1 MNDVQLRI
9 AGLRKQAGLSQGAV
23 RTGGEVGRNDD
34 VHFRIL
40 VKDVIAKQKA
50 PASLQDQVAL
60 LDIPG
65 VGTQCGFTPGSR
77 VGLTILRT
85 AKKQAGI

>member
-23 RTGGEVGRNDD
+23 LTGAEVGRNDD

-40 VKDVIAKQKA
+40 VKDVIAKQKT
-50 PASLQDQVAL
+50 LLHCRTKVAL

-65 VGTQCGFTPGSR
+65 VGTQCRLTPGSR

>member
-40 VKDVIAKQKA
+40 VKNVIAKQK
-50 PASLQDQVAL
+50 PL
-60 LDIPG
+60 LHCRTKLRFWI
-65 VGTQCGFTPGSR
+65 SR
-77 VGLTILRT
+77 V
-85 AKKQAGI
+85 